1 MTTPLICIGL
11 EGIKWSRFVAE
22 RWLDRPQD
30 KPTETGNASRSKTHW
45 TQFLCH
51 RSLRASQRS
60 SPLCPLPALFFRLVL
75 QSHPPRPKK
84 GATLGGWDY
93 YGSTNYQGFCRITQ
107 CFCLSVS
114 QFKTCTVCK
123 HNSYHFKTKLTRQY
137 PHSFNSFEPVI
148 PQGLKLNKQ
157 CFWKP

>member
-1 MTTPLICIGL
+1 MCIGL

-30 KPTETGNASRSKTHW
+30 KPTETGNASRSKTHS

-60 SPLCPLPALFFRLVL
+60 SPLCPLPAV
-75 QSHPPRPKK
+75 

-93 YGSTNYQGFCRITQ
+93 GGSTNYQGFCRITRFVFVFPFLNLRHVQ
-107 CFCLSVS
+107 YVHITRIISRRNWHGNLHILSILSS
-114 QFKTCTVCK
+114 QSSPRDW
-123 HNSYHFKTKLTRQY
+123 NSAVLLGTINCPYLRPWGGIWY
-137 PHSFNSFEPVI
+137 
-148 PQGLKLNKQ
+148 
-157 CFWKP
+157 